1 MLLTSTWF
9 GLRHKQNIRDF
20 HPDFLVTANSW
31 PLFLY
36 VNGKYNPNYPIHG
49 LFKGELLVKVSLACL
64 IAILMTLQAFRY
76 IFTSPSSAEFT
87 ADDLNSEF
95 LLSQPK
101 RRHRGEQRTH
111 TNIATLLGM
120 KTVMPHAIAYI
131 AVQVSFFFSLLL
143 NIYHSSPICQLHFAL
158 ASCGS
163 WRIIDV
169 FFNYH
174 QFYKNIVT
182 FFEDITDT
190 METEEFIKELVLWW
204 NRSVTTTFITDKTHS
219 IP

>member
-1 MLLTSTWF
+1 MSSWLWLGQSSVGIWFEYRMLLTSTWF

-101 RRHRGEQRTH
+101 RCHRGEQRTR

-131 AVQVSFFFSLLL
+131 AVQVSFFSHCCRT
-143 NIYHSSPICQLHFAL
+143 YTTHHQSVSSTLH
-158 ASCGS
+158 
-163 WRIIDV
+163 
-169 FFNYH
+169 
-174 QFYKNIVT
+174 
-182 FFEDITDT
+182 
-190 METEEFIKELVLWW
+190 
-204 NRSVTTTFITDKTHS
+204 
-219 IP
+219 